1 METGKLEPGCD
12 WLGQLGG
19 EFGFLALCDD
29 DADQAITEGSGDCGL
44 DSLYIAAGCW
54 IFVIDIH

>member
-12 WLGQLGG
+12 WLGQLGRG
-19 EFGFLALCDD
+19 FGFLALCDD
-29 DADQAITEGSGDCGL
+29 ADQAIMEQSGDCELG
-44 DSLYIAAGCW
+44 SLYIAAGCW